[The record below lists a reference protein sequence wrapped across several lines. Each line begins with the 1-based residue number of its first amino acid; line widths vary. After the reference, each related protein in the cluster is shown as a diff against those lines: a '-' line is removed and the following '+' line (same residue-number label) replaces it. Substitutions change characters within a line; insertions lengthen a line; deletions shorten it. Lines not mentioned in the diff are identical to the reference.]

1 MLANSNATTSTP
13 WPAGPE
19 APGAAGPLRWWRA
32 FGGAWQADWRE
43 RRRDWRVWLVAGL
56 GMVLALCAGTLAA
69 LDLQDTLEAR
79 HVAGTAEQQ
88 RWSQQGRKYP
98 HSAAHYGVYVF
109 KPLPALSALDPGVE
123 RFVGSSVWLEAH
135 KQNELVYRPAG
146 DEPDAGRQFR
156 LTPAL
161 LLQVLAP
168 VAMIFLGYGMFA
180 AERERGT
187 LAALR
192 VNAAPLGAI
201 GAARAAVLVCLAA
214 LIALPACGAVALL
227 KWQSGAQDPF
237 TDGALR
243 GALFGAGYL
252 LYLATWAAIITA
264 VSAWAASTRAS
275 LAALIALWAATA
287 LVLPR
292 AAVELAQ
299 SAAPLPSMQQFRQ
312 SLDADLGMP
321 DDAEEAERHKQQLL
335 KEYKVGD
342 VRDLPVNWAGIS
354 LARGEAHGDK
364 VFDQHYGRLFDALR
378 RQSDAA
384 ALAGWISPAVAA
396 AGLSS
401 YLAGSDTASHLAFV
415 ASAEQQRRRMQTV
428 LNDAITRH
436 PERDGKRHDGDEQ
449 LWNSIPPFHF
459 LYAPVR
465 WGHLMMKYLLPL
477 LASLGA
483 SLLLAFLGIR
493 RLRQGSLR

>member
-1 MLANSNATTSTP
+1 MLANSNATTLTP
-13 WPAGPE
+13 WPAASE
-19 APGAAGPLRWWRA
+19 APASSTLRWWRA
-32 FGGAWQADWRE
+32 LRGAWQADWRE

-69 LDLQDTLEAR
+69 LDLQSTLDAR
-79 HVAGTAEQQ
+79 HAAGKAEQQ
-88 RWSQQGRKYP
+88 RWSQQGKKYP

-109 KPLPALSALDPGVE
+109 KPLPALAALDPGVE
-123 RFVGSSVWLEAH
+123 RYVGSSVWLEAH
-135 KQNELVYRPAG
+135 KQNELVYRPAS
-146 DEPDAGRQFR
+146 DEPDASRQFR

-168 VAMIFLGYGMFA
+168 VAMIFLGFGMFA

-201 GAARAAVLVCLAA
+201 GTARAAVLVCLAA
-214 LIALPACGAVALL
+214 LIALPACAAVALV
-227 KWQSGAQDPF
+227 KWQAGAGSPF

-243 GALFGAGYL
+243 GVLFAAGYA

-275 LAALIALWAATA
+275 LAILIALWAGMA

-292 AAVELAQ
+292 VAVELAQ
-299 SAAPLPSMQQFRQ
+299 SAAPLPSMQQFREA
-312 SLDADLGMP
+312 LDAGLGMP
-321 DDAEEAERHKQQLL
+321 DDPEEAERHKQELL
-335 KEYKVGD
+335 KEYKVSD

-354 LARGEAHGDK
+354 LARGEEHGNK
-364 VFDQHYGRLFDALR
+364 VFDQHYGKLFDALR

-384 ALAGWISPAVAA
+384 ALAGWLSPAVAA
-396 AGLSS
+396 AGLSG
-401 YLAGSDTASHLAFV
+401 YLAGSDTDGHLQFV

-459 LYAPVR
+459 TYAPVH
-465 WGHLMMKYLLPL
+465 WEQLMMKYALPL